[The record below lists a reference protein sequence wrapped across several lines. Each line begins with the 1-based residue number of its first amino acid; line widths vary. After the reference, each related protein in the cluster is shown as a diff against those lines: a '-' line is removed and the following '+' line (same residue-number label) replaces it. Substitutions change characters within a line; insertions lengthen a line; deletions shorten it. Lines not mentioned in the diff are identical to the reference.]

1 MYFCGQSHR
10 SFAEIKRCAV
20 RRNRLSQLPLT
31 TASASTPAAAAAAA
45 AMSNLV
51 CHCISHSPASEHR
64 EREGV
69 REKMHNACTIE
80 NGRYRKT
87 EMEKA
92 ETRVALRR
100 FMHKTDYT

>member
-10 SFAEIKRCAV
+10 SFAEIKRCTV

-31 TASASTPAAAAAAA
+31 AASASTPAAAAAAA
-45 AMSNLV
+45 MSILV
-51 CHCISHSPASEHR
+51 CHCISQSPASEHT
-64 EREGV
+64 EREGE
-69 REKMHNACTIE
+69 REKMHYACTIE

-92 ETRVALRR
+92 ETREALRR